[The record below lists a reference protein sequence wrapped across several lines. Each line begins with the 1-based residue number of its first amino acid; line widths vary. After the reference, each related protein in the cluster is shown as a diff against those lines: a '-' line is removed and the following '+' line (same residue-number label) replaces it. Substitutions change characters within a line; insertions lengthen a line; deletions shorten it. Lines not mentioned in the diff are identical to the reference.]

1 MIHVLKTIQIVPRGY
16 TDIHGSHQTVYM
28 PQYLCMCGI
37 RFESHD
43 CNSYISLLE
52 EKWPDE
58 SLGRTVSCKQGC
70 YEAWTRFSVLLD
82 LLKQQQRT

>member
-28 PQYLCMCGI
+28 PTSACAVYGLSRTTAIATYLFWKRNGRM
-37 RFESHD
+37 SHWVE
-43 CNSYISLLE
+43 LF
-52 EKWPDE
+52 PA
-58 SLGRTVSCKQGC
+58 KQGC